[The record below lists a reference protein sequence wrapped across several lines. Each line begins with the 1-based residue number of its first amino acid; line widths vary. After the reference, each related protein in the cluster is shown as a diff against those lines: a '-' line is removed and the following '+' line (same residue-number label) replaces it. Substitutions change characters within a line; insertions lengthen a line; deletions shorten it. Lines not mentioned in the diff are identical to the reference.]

1 MTPPDYG
8 PPLSL
13 AEAKRIVEAAE
24 ALANLHGWP
33 MVIAVLD
40 STSHLVILHKMDHAQ
55 YGSIGLAEAKART
68 ATHFKRP
75 TKLFEDTIAQG
86 GIGLR
91 LLSAREFCLFE
102 GGVPLLREGKLV
114 GAIGVSGARSDQDG
128 LVALAGAGALQA

>member
-1 MTPPDYG
+1 MTPPEYG

-13 AEAKRIVEAAE
+13 AEAKHIAEAAE
-24 ALANLHGWP
+24 ALASRHGWA
-33 MVIAVLD
+33 MVIAILD
-40 STSHLVILHKMDHAQ
+40 STGHLVVLHKMDHAQ
-55 YGSIGLAEAKART
+55 YGSIELAEAKART

-102 GGVPLLREGKLV
+102 GGIPLLRGGQLV

-128 LVALAGAGALQA
+128 LVALAGADALQS

>member
-55 YGSIGLAEAKART
+55 YGSIELAEAKART

>member
-55 YGSIGLAEAKART
+55 YGSIELAEAKART

-128 LVALAGAGALQA
+128 LVALAGASALQS